1 MKMVSMKVL
10 INRGIILLSDT
21 YNIMYQENKYKG
33 VDIMLKGFMLKR
45 EMVKILI
52 TKQENIVNVLNE
64 LLDILEEKHDADSNM
79 VNICVDVVMAGY
91 DGLNID
97 EVKDVNEKL
106 IFAVDERE
114 ETEEKI
120 KRTKKELHD
129 MKKQIILNKIKYLL
143 F

>member
-1 MKMVSMKVL
+1 MM
-10 INRGIILLSDT
+10 N
-21 YNIMYQENKYKG
+21 
-33 VDIMLKGFMLKR
+33 GFMLKR

-52 TKQENIVNVLNE
+52 AKQENIVNVLNE
-64 LLDILEEKHDADSNM
+64 LLDILEEKHETDSNM
-79 VNICVDVVMAGY
+79 VGICVDVVMAGY
-91 DGLNID
+91 NGLNMD